1 MRLLIAALVLGL
13 GTAGVRAQ
21 GNKSDSR
28 HYWLMSKPKN
38 ADGSVVPLS
47 GKLKSSGNTTQ
58 QKPVQ
63 GKDFIFTLDS
73 SGTDPIPPVVMK
85 WIPGGEFQM
94 GSSRL
99 TDLDRSGDEIQ
110 HRVKLSGFWLME
122 TEVTQEIYW
131 AVMRGK
137 PSKFS
142 DPKNPVENVNY
153 VEATDFCKTIN
164 SILGQSHNLTGFAF
178 RLPTEAEWEYACR
191 AGTTTAVYV
200 NYRDRKAELEKV
212 AWWKGNS
219 GNAPRH
225 VKELGKLP
233 NAWGLYDMIG
243 NVSEWCSDWY
253 GDYTVQFETD
263 PKGPGF
269 GTLRVSRGG
278 SWRSEASRV
287 RSACRNSDNPGFRN
301 DDLGFRPTLGIVQ

>member
-13 GTAGVRAQ
+13 GTAGALAQ
-21 GNKSDSR
+21 GNKTDSR
-28 HYWLMSKPKN
+28 TSWLKSKPHKVS
-38 ADGSVVPLS
+38 ASVAPNS
-47 GKLKSSGNTTQ
+47 GKLNSSPNTTQ

-73 SGTDPIPPVVMK
+73 SGMDPIPPVVMK
-85 WIPGGEFQM
+85 WIPAGEFQM

-99 TDLDRSGDEIQ
+99 TDLDRTGDEIP

-142 DPKNPVENVNY
+142 DPKNPVESVNH

-164 SILGQSHNLTGFAF
+164 SILGQSHNLTGFEF

-200 NYRDRKAELEKV
+200 NYRDRKAELDEI

-225 VKELGKLP
+225 VKALGKLP

-243 NVSEWCSDWY
+243 NVWEWCSDGY
-253 GDYTVQFETD
+253 ADYSGQFETD
-263 PKGPGF
+263 PKGSDTAPH
-269 GTLRVSRGG
+269 RVNRGG
-278 SWRSEASRV
+278 SWRSEGSEV
-287 RSACRNSDNPGFRN
+287 RSANRNSDSPGWRN
-301 DDLGFRPTLGIVQ
+301 DDLGFRAALGVVR